1 MVIDK
6 KIPGMA
12 YTVQLQQKDADN
24 FEVTILLHGMAE
36 TSTRSRLLDKGSIRR
51 AIATGL
57 RQIGVTVSELS
68 LDNVARDLVEAAEQ
82 KGFPDM
88 ESASPGSLLESFK
101 DITNDRLEKLENQLK
116 EAIARVERVEDRLG
130 L

>member
-24 FEVTILLHGMAE
+24 FEVTILLHGKAE

-101 DITNDRLEKLENQLK
+101 DITNDRLEKLENQIK

>member
-24 FEVTILLHGMAE
+24 FEVTILLHGKAE

-82 KGFPDM
+82 KGFPDL

-101 DITNDRLEKLENQLK
+101 DVTNDRLEKLENQLK
-116 EAIARVERVEDRLG
+116 EAIARVERVEERLG

>member
-12 YTVQLQQKDADN
+12 YTVQLHQKDADN
-24 FEVTILLHGMAE
+24 FEVTILLHGKAE

-68 LDNVARDLVEAAEQ
+68 LENVARDLVESAEQ
-82 KGFPDM
+82 KGFPDQ
-88 ESASPGSLLESFK
+88 ESASPGSVLESFK
-101 DITNDRLEKLENQLK
+101 AATNERLEKIEDQLK
-116 EAIARVERVEDRLG
+116 ESLARVERVEERLG

>member
-12 YTVQLQQKDADN
+12 YTVQLQQKAADN
-24 FEVTILLHGMAE
+24 FEVTILLHGKPE

-57 RQIGVTVSELS
+57 RQIGVSVSELS
-68 LDNVARDLVEAAEQ
+68 LDNVARDLVEAADQE
-82 KGFPDM
+82 GFPDV
-88 ESASPGSLLESFK
+88 EAATPGSLIETFK
-101 DITNDRLEKLENQLK
+101 ELTNERLQNIENQLK
-116 EAIARVERVEDRLG
+116 EALARVERIEDRLG